1 MSRQSKV
8 MPLPTRRAH
17 HETHHQAVSE
27 RTSDI
32 AIEKGGKSLNPQ
44 EEGGSEYQESDKNQ
58 KIQYS
63 GLKSASSHSD
73 KVQGQQKTLGKHY
86 SSHSQFSQVK
96 LDGHVPAKVQS
107 FYNALKK
114 AEDKRLLICLK
125 GYPDPD
131 NIATSIALQWMG
143 NIFKISSDII
153 YFEEISHHENRA
165 LVKKLD
171 LELIQ
176 YSPGFDASSYDYY
189 AVNDSQTPDLP
200 IELNENCKLLI
211 FVDHHKT
218 LGRVQAEHVDIREN
232 AGSTASIYG
241 EYLMHSPL
249 PFTGSNS
256 EQNRVATALMHGIRT
271 DTDNFVN
278 AQPID
283 FQASQFFAKKIDRD
297 LLALISRQSIPAK
310 TMDLTQ
316 IALQSKD
323 VKETFLFSGV
333 GYVREEERDGI
344 GQCADYLLN
353 REGIETVIV
362 YGIVGNTW
370 IDGSLRTK
378 SHVLD
383 PDRWLKDVFGH
394 DKEGQWYGGGRK
406 DKGGFQLPL
415 GVFSKCSE
423 KDILWTLVSKT
434 LAELFHEKI
443 GFSSK
448 NKRKDDHS

>member
-1 MSRQSKV
+1 MRKSKIAT
-8 MPLPTRRAH
+8 LPTV
-17 HETHHQAVSE
+17 HQ
-27 RTSDI
+27 D
-32 AIEKGGKSLNPQ
+32 KG
-44 EEGGSEYQESDKNQ
+44 SDKATDRNGF
-58 KIQYS
+58 KAP
-63 GLKSASSHSD
+63 GGRSASTSYLRPE
-73 KVQGQQKTLGKHY
+73 GN
-86 SSHSQFSQVK
+86 
-96 LDGHVPAKVQS
+96 VPAKVQS
-107 FYNALKK
+107 FFNALKV
-114 AEDKRLLICLK
+114 AEGSRLLICLK

-143 NIFKISSDII
+143 KGFKIESDIV

-171 LELIQ
+171 IELIQ
-176 YSPGFDASSYDYY
+176 YSKDFDPSPYDYY
-189 AVNDSQTPDLP
+189 AVNDSQSPDLP
-200 IELNENCKLLI
+200 ISLGDQCRLLI

-218 LGRVQAEHVDIREN
+218 LGEVEAPHVDIRET

-241 EYLMHSPL
+241 EYLMHSPV
-249 PFTGSNS
+249 PFTGGDW

-333 GYVREEERDGI
+333 GCVREEERDGI
-344 GQCADYLLN
+344 GQCADYLLH
-353 REGIETVIV
+353 REGIETVVV
-362 YGIVGNTW
+362 YGIVGNAW

-378 SHVLD
+378 SHTLD

-394 DKEGQWYGGGRK
+394 DEEGQWYGGGRK
-406 DKGGFQLPL
+406 DKGGFQIPL
-415 GVFSKCSE
+415 GVFSRCSD
-423 KDILWTLVSKT
+423 KDILWALVKKT
-434 LAELFHEKI
+434 LDELFYEKI
-443 GFSSK
+443 GFINK
-448 NKRKDDHS
+448 TKRKNDDGT